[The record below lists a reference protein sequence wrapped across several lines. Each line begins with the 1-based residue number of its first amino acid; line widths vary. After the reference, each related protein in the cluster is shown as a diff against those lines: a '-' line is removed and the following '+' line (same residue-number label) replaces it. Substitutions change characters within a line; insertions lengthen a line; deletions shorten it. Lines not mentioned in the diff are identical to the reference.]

1 MATASAH
8 RPLCGRTP
16 PTSGRPHRTAY
27 GEGVVDLVPMLALAD
42 SVPPVVAAATDA
54 EPAGLLPARQQMALS
69 LGWHI
74 ILACF
79 GVAFPAMIF
88 VMHLIGIRR
97 EDADAL
103 LLARRWAKV
112 SAVLFA
118 IGAVS
123 GTVLSFE
130 MGLLWPGLMGTY
142 GDVLGLPFAF
152 EGLAFFVEAIFL
164 GIYLYGWDRMPP
176 RKHLLM
182 VLPMAVT
189 GVAGTYFVVAVNAW
203 MNVPVGFDLVDG
215 EVTNVQPWAVLLN
228 PFAFWQ
234 FLHMWVAAYMV
245 AGFTIASVYAVGML
259 RGRRD
264 RRHRLGFTLAFA
276 FASVSAVI
284 QPFVG
289 HLLGG
294 RLAET
299 QPAKLAAFEL
309 ATETESPSPLRLG
322 GLLIDGE
329 VRWSI
334 DIPYLGSL
342 IARNSFTKPVEGL
355 SSFPV
360 QDRPPVNITHVA
372 FQSMVGIGTLLMLFA
387 IVFWVA
393 RWRGHDLLLRRWF
406 LRLAAVSGVLAVV
419 AMEAGWIATEVG
431 RQPWIVYGFMRTPE
445 AAGENSGLWWLFG
458 TTVVVYTLMT
468 VGAVVVLRSMARR
481 WRAGEVDL
489 PSPYGPQAQH
499 PHDTDVS
506 ASRGER
512 R

>member
-1 MATASAH
+1 MLD
-8 RPLCGRTP
+8 PMVL
-16 PTSGRPHRTAY
+16 
-27 GEGVVDLVPMLALAD
+27 LVGLAD
-42 SVPPVVAAATDA
+42 VVLHVAHGATDL
-54 EPAGLLPARQQMALS
+54 EPSGLVPARQQMALS

-79 GVAFPAMIF
+79 GAAFPAMIF
-88 VMHLIGIRR
+88 VMHLIGVRR
-97 EDADAL
+97 NDADAL
-103 LLARRWAKV
+103 LLARKWAKV
-112 SAVLFA
+112 SGVLFA

-152 EGLAFFVEAIFL
+152 EGLAFFIEAIFL

-176 RKHLLM
+176 TQHLLM

-189 GVAGTYFVVAVNAW
+189 GVVGTFCVIAVNAW
-203 MNVPVGFDLVDG
+203 MNAPVGFDLVQG
-215 EVTNVQPWAVLLN
+215 EVANVEPWAVLLN
-228 PFAFWQ
+228 PDAFWQ

-245 AGFTIASVYAVGML
+245 AGFTIAAVYAVGML

-264 RRHRLGFTLAFA
+264 RAHRLGFTLAFA

-284 QPFVG
+284 QPLVG
-289 HLLGG
+289 HLLGS
-294 RLAET
+294 RLAVT
-299 QPAKLAAFEL
+299 QPAKLAALEL

-322 GLLIDGE
+322 GLLVDGE

-360 QDRPPVNITHVA
+360 QDHPPVNVTHWA
-372 FQSMVGIGTLLMLFA
+372 FQSMVGIGSLLMVA
-387 IVFWVA
+387 AVVFWVA
-393 RWRGHDLLLRRWF
+393 RWRGRDLLEHRWF
-406 LRLAAVSGVLAVV
+406 LRFAAASGVLAVV

-445 AAGENSGLWWLFG
+445 AAGENSGLWWLLG
-458 TTVVVYTLMT
+458 TTAVVYALMT
-468 VGAVVVLRSMARR
+468 WGAVTVLRSMARR

-489 PSPYGPQAQH
+489 PSPYGPEFQR
-499 PHDTDVS
+499 PHGAGAS
-506 ASRGER
+506 APEDAEL
-512 R
+512 

>member
-1 MATASAH
+1 MTD
-8 RPLCGRTP
+8 PL
-16 PTSGRPHRTAY
+16 
-27 GEGVVDLVPMLALAD
+27 LLI
-42 SVPPVVAAATDA
+42 AAVA

-97 EDADAL
+97 GDPDAL
-103 LLARRWAKV
+103 LLARKWAKV

-152 EGLAFFVEAIFL
+152 EGLAFFIEAIFL

-176 RKHLLM
+176 VQHLLM

-189 GVAGTYFVVAVNAW
+189 GVIGTFCVIAVNAW
-203 MNVPVGFDLVDG
+203 MNAPVGFDLVDG
-215 EVTNVQPWAVLLN
+215 EVRNIRPWAVLLN
-228 PFAFWQ
+228 PDAFWQ
-234 FLHMWVAAYMV
+234 FAHMWVAAYMV

-264 RRHRLGFTLAFA
+264 RPHRLGFTIAFA
-276 FASVSAVI
+276 FASVSAVV
-284 QPFVG
+284 QPVVG
-289 HLLGG
+289 HLLGS

-322 GLLIDGE
+322 GLLVDGE
-329 VRWSI
+329 ARWSI
-334 DIPYLGSL
+334 DIPYLGSV
-342 IARNSFTKPVEGL
+342 IARNSFTEPVRGL
-355 SSFPV
+355 SEFPV
-360 QDRPPVNITHVA
+360 QDRPPVNITHLA
-372 FQSMVGIGTLLMLFA
+372 FQGMVGIGTLLMLA
-387 IVFWVA
+387 AVVFWLA
-393 RWRGHDLLLRRWF
+393 RWRGRDLTAHRWF
-406 LRLAAVSGVLAVV
+406 LRFAAVSGVLAVV

-431 RQPWIVYGFMRTPE
+431 RQPWVVYGFMRTEE
-445 AAGENSGLWWLFG
+445 AAGENSGLWWLLGATF
-458 TTVVVYTLMT
+458 VVYTLMT

-481 WRAGEVDL
+481 WRAGETDL
-489 PSPYGPQAQH
+489 PSPYGPQAQR
-499 PHDTDVS
+499 PHGTTGADAREDV
-506 ASRGER
+506 R